1 MFNRKLEDRVS
12 DVEEQLD
19 DAFFWIFITCLLL
32 GFGILKFNQS
42 SSQVSTNSTTATT
55 QTSSTFKPDKN
66 TPKFI
71 YPHSNPYP
79 ISSGFG
85 MREHP
90 VSGGQKMHNGIDF
103 AAPGGANILAV
114 ADGQV
119 SFAGDMGGCG
129 NAVEINHSGGYL
141 SKYCHASKVLAQK
154 GQSVKA
160 GTPIALVGTTGTS
173 TGNHLHLGIKL
184 NGQYIDP
191 KKVIPIMEPKK

>member
-1 MFNRKLEDRVS
+1 MFNRKLEERLKEC
-12 DVEEQLD
+12 EESVD
-19 DAFFWIFITCLLL
+19 DAYFWIFVVCLLL
-32 GFGILKFNQS
+32 GFSIFKFGSPSTSVPQS
-42 SSQVSTNSTTATT
+42 QSAISETITLGKDA
-55 QTSSTFKPDKN
+55 
-66 TPKFI
+66 PKFI
-71 YPHSNPYP
+71 YPHSDPYP

-90 VSGGQKMHNGIDF
+90 VTRDWKQHNGIDF

-141 SKYCHASKVLAQK
+141 SKYCHASKVLVQK

-184 NGQYIDP
+184 NGKYIDP

>member
-1 MFNRKLEDRVS
+1 MFNQKLEERIKDF
-12 DVEEQLD
+12 EEQLD
-19 DAFFWIFITCLLL
+19 DAYFWLFVVALLL
-32 GFGILKFNQS
+32 GFTIFKFGIPSPQVPQS
-42 SSQVSTNSTTATT
+42 STAT
-55 QTSSTFKPDKN
+55 SSETVTLGKDA
-66 TPKFI
+66 PKFI
-71 YPHSNPYP
+71 YPHSTPYP

-103 AAPGGANILAV
+103 AAPSGANILAV

-141 SKYCHASKVLAQK
+141 SKYCHALKVLVQK

-184 NGQYIDP
+184 NGKYIDP

>member
-1 MFNRKLEDRVS
+1 MNQKLEERIKDF
-12 DVEEQLD
+12 EEQLD
-19 DAFFWIFITCLLL
+19 DAYFWLFVVAFYMCYTVVK
-32 GFGILKFNQS
+32 FGIPSPQVPQS
-42 SSQVSTNSTTATT
+42 STATSS
-55 QTSSTFKPDKN
+55 QTVTLGKDA
-66 TPKFI
+66 PKFI
-71 YPHSNPYP
+71 YPHSTPYP
-79 ISSGFG
+79 VTSGFG

-90 VSGGQKMHNGIDF
+90 VTGGQKMHNGIDF
-103 AAPGGANILAV
+103 AAPSGANILAV

-141 SKYCHASKVLAQK
+141 SKYCHALKVLVQK

-184 NGQYIDP
+184 NGKYIDP

>member
-1 MFNRKLEDRVS
+1 MLNRKLEERIRDC
-12 DVEEQLD
+12 EEQLD

-42 SSQVSTNSTTATT
+42 SPQVSSPQSTEFS
-55 QTSSTFKPDKN
+55 QTSTVTLGKDA
-66 TPKFI
+66 PKFI

-90 VSGGQKMHNGIDF
+90 VTGGQKMHNGIDF

-141 SKYCHASKVLAQK
+141 SKYCHASKVLVQK

-184 NGQYIDP
+184 NGKYIDP

>member
-1 MFNRKLEDRVS
+1 MFNQKLEERIKDF
-12 DVEEQLD
+12 EEQLD
-19 DAFFWIFITCLLL
+19 DAYFWLFVVALLL
-32 GFGILKFNQS
+32 GFTVFKFGIPSPQVPQS
-42 SSQVSTNSTTATT
+42 STAT
-55 QTSSTFKPDKN
+55 SSETVTLGKDA
-66 TPKFI
+66 PKFI
-71 YPHSNPYP
+71 YPHSTPYP

-90 VSGGQKMHNGIDF
+90 VTGGQKMHNGIDF
-103 AAPGGANILAV
+103 SAPSGANILAV

-141 SKYCHASKVLAQK
+141 SKYCHALKVLVQK

-191 KKVIPIMEPKK
+191 KKIIPIMEVKK

>member
-1 MFNRKLEDRVS
+1 VFNRKLEERLKEC
-12 DVEEQLD
+12 EESVD
-19 DAFFWIFITCLLL
+19 DAYFWIFVVCLLL
-32 GFGILKFNQS
+32 GFSIFKFGSPSTSVPQS
-42 SSQVSTNSTTATT
+42 QSTT
-55 QTSSTFKPDKN
+55 TSETITLGKDA
-66 TPKFI
+66 PKFI

-90 VSGGQKMHNGIDF
+90 VTGGQKMHNGIDF
-103 AAPGGANILAV
+103 SAPGGANILAV

-141 SKYCHASKVLAQK
+141 SKYCHALKVLVQK

-160 GTPIALVGTTGTS
+160 GTPIALVGTTGIS

>member
-1 MFNRKLEDRVS
+1 MLNRKLEERIRDC
-12 DVEEQLD
+12 EEQLD

-42 SSQVSTNSTTATT
+42 SPQVSSPQSTESS
-55 QTSSTFKPDKN
+55 QTSTVTLGKDA
-66 TPKFI
+66 PKFI

-90 VSGGQKMHNGIDF
+90 VTGGQKMHNGIDF

-141 SKYCHASKVLAQK
+141 SKYCHASKVLVQK

-160 GTPIALVGTTGTS
+160 GTPVALVGTTGTS

-184 NGQYIDP
+184 NGKYIDP

>member
-1 MFNRKLEDRVS
+1 MFNQKLEERIKDF
-12 DVEEQLD
+12 EEQLD
-19 DAFFWIFITCLLL
+19 DAYFWLFVVALLL
-32 GFGILKFNQS
+32 GFTVFKFGIPSPQVPQS
-42 SSQVSTNSTTATT
+42 STAT
-55 QTSSTFKPDKN
+55 SSETVTLGKDA
-66 TPKFI
+66 PKFI
-71 YPHSNPYP
+71 YPHSTPYS

-90 VSGGQKMHNGIDF
+90 VTGGQKMHNGIDF
-103 AAPGGANILAV
+103 SAPSGVNILAV

-141 SKYCHASKVLAQK
+141 SKYCHALKVLVQK

-191 KKVIPIMEPKK
+191 KKVIPIMEVKK

>member
-1 MFNRKLEDRVS
+1 MFNQKLEERIKDF
-12 DVEEQLD
+12 EEQLD
-19 DAFFWIFITCLLL
+19 DAYFWLFVVALLL
-32 GFGILKFNQS
+32 GFTVFKFGIPSPQVPQS
-42 SSQVSTNSTTATT
+42 STAT
-55 QTSSTFKPDKN
+55 SSETVSLGKD

-71 YPHSNPYP
+71 YPHSTPYP

-90 VSGGQKMHNGIDF
+90 VTGGQKMHNGIDF
-103 AAPGGANILAV
+103 SAPSGANILAV

-141 SKYCHASKVLAQK
+141 SKYCHALKVLVQK

-191 KKVIPIMEPKK
+191 KKVIPIMEVKK

>member
-42 SSQVSTNSTTATT
+42 SSQVSRPQSTT
-55 QTSSTFKPDKN
+55 TSETITLGKDA
-66 TPKFI
+66 PKFI
-71 YPHSNPYP
+71 YPHSTPYP

-90 VSGGQKMHNGIDF
+90 VTRDWKQHNGIDF

-129 NAVEINHSGGYL
+129 NAVEIEHSGGYL
-141 SKYCHASKVLAQK
+141 SKYCHASKVLVQILPRLESFSSK
-154 GQSVKA
+154 GSISQSRYTYCIGWHDGNINRKS
-160 GTPIALVGTTGTS
+160 PALRNKTQRSV
-173 TGNHLHLGIKL
+173 
-184 NGQYIDP
+184 Y
-191 KKVIPIMEPKK
+191 

>member
-1 MFNRKLEDRVS
+1 MFNQKLEERIKDF
-12 DVEEQLD
+12 EEQLD
-19 DAFFWIFITCLLL
+19 DAYFWLFVVALLL
-32 GFGILKFNQS
+32 GFTVFKFGIPSPQVPQS
-42 SSQVSTNSTTATT
+42 STAT
-55 QTSSTFKPDKN
+55 SSETVTLGKDA
-66 TPKFI
+66 PKFI
-71 YPHSNPYP
+71 YPHSTPYP

-90 VSGGQKMHNGIDF
+90 VTGGQKMHNGIDF
-103 AAPGGANILAV
+103 SAPGGANILAV

-141 SKYCHASKVLAQK
+141 SKYCHALKVLVQK

-191 KKVIPIMEPKK
+191 KKVIPIMEVKK

>member
-1 MFNRKLEDRVS
+1 MFNQKLEERIKDF
-12 DVEEQLD
+12 EEQLD
-19 DAFFWIFITCLLL
+19 DAYFWLFVVALLL
-32 GFGILKFNQS
+32 GFTVFKFGIPSPQVPQS
-42 SSQVSTNSTTATT
+42 STAT
-55 QTSSTFKPDKN
+55 SSETVTLGKDA
-66 TPKFI
+66 PKFI
-71 YPHSNPYP
+71 YPHSTPYP

-90 VSGGQKMHNGIDF
+90 VTGGQKKHNGIDF
-103 AAPGGANILAV
+103 SAPSGANILAV

-141 SKYCHASKVLAQK
+141 SKYCHALKVLVQK

-191 KKVIPIMEPKK
+191 KKVIPIMKVKK

>member
-1 MFNRKLEDRVS
+1 MLNRKLEERIRDC
-12 DVEEQLD
+12 EEQLD

-42 SSQVSTNSTTATT
+42 SPQVSSPQSTESS
-55 QTSSTFKPDKN
+55 QTSTVTLGKDAS
-66 TPKFI
+66 KFI

-90 VSGGQKMHNGIDF
+90 VTGGQKMHNGIDF

-141 SKYCHASKVLAQK
+141 SKYCHASKVLVQK

-184 NGQYIDP
+184 NGKYIDP

>member
-1 MFNRKLEDRVS
+1 MNQKLEERIKDF
-12 DVEEQLD
+12 EEQLD
-19 DAFFWIFITCLLL
+19 DAYFWLFVVALLL
-32 GFGILKFNQS
+32 GFTVFKFGIPSPQVPQS
-42 SSQVSTNSTTATT
+42 STAT
-55 QTSSTFKPDKN
+55 SSETVTLGKEA
-66 TPKFI
+66 PKFI
-71 YPHSNPYP
+71 YPHSTPYP
-79 ISSGFG
+79 VTSGFG

-90 VSGGQKMHNGIDF
+90 VTGGQKMHNGIDF
-103 AAPGGANILAV
+103 AAPSGANILAV

-141 SKYCHASKVLAQK
+141 SKYCHALKVLAQK

-184 NGQYIDP
+184 NGKYIDP

>member
-1 MFNRKLEDRVS
+1 MFNQKLEERIKDF
-12 DVEEQLD
+12 EEQLD
-19 DAFFWIFITCLLL
+19 DAYFWLFVVALLL
-32 GFGILKFNQS
+32 GFTVFKFGIPSPQVPQS
-42 SSQVSTNSTTATT
+42 STAT
-55 QTSSTFKPDKN
+55 SSETVTLGKDA
-66 TPKFI
+66 PKFI
-71 YPHSNPYP
+71 YPHSTPYS

-90 VSGGQKMHNGIDF
+90 VTGGQKMHNGIDF
-103 AAPGGANILAV
+103 SAPGGANILAV

-141 SKYCHASKVLAQK
+141 SKYCHASKVLVQK

-191 KKVIPIMEPKK
+191 KKVIPIMEVKK

>member
-1 MFNRKLEDRVS
+1 MNQKLEERIKDF
-12 DVEEQLD
+12 EEQLD
-19 DAFFWIFITCLLL
+19 DAYFWLFVVALLL
-32 GFGILKFNQS
+32 GFTVFKFGIPSPQVPQPS
-42 SSQVSTNSTTATT
+42 TATSSQTVTLGKDA
-55 QTSSTFKPDKN
+55 
-66 TPKFI
+66 PKFI
-71 YPHSNPYP
+71 YPHSTPYP
-79 ISSGFG
+79 VTSGFG

-90 VSGGQKMHNGIDF
+90 VTGGQKMHNGIDF
-103 AAPGGANILAV
+103 AAPSGANILAV

-141 SKYCHASKVLAQK
+141 SKYCHALKVLVQK

-184 NGQYIDP
+184 NGKYIDP

>member
-1 MFNRKLEDRVS
+1 MFNRKLEDR
-12 DVEEQLD
+12 LD
-19 DAFFWIFITCLLL
+19 DIEKSVDDVWFWVFIVGLLL
-32 GFGILKFNQS
+32 GFSVLKFNQS
-42 SSQVSTNSTTATT
+42 SSQVSSPQSTT
-55 QTSSTFKPDKN
+55 TSETITLGKDA
-66 TPKFI
+66 PKFI
-71 YPHSNPYP
+71 YPHSDPYP
-79 ISSGFG
+79 VSSGFG

-90 VSGGQKMHNGIDF
+90 VTRDWRQHNGIDF
-103 AAPGGANILAV
+103 AAPSGANILAV

-141 SKYCHASKVLAQK
+141 SKYCHALKVLVQK

-184 NGQYIDP
+184 NGKYIDP

>member
-1 MFNRKLEDRVS
+1 MLNRKLEERIRDC
-12 DVEEQLD
+12 EEQLD

-42 SSQVSTNSTTATT
+42 SPQVSSPQSTESS
-55 QTSSTFKPDKN
+55 QTSTVTLGKDA
-66 TPKFI
+66 PKFI

-90 VSGGQKMHNGIDF
+90 VTGGQKMHNGIDF

-141 SKYCHASKVLAQK
+141 SKYCHASKVLVQK

>member
-1 MFNRKLEDRVS
+1 MLNRKLEERIRDC
-12 DVEEQLD
+12 EEQLD
-19 DAFFWIFITCLLL
+19 DVWFWCFVSVLLVGFSIFK
-32 GFGILKFNQS
+32 FGSPSTSVPQS
-42 SSQVSTNSTTATT
+42 QSTT
-55 QTSSTFKPDKN
+55 TSETITLGKN
-66 TPKFI
+66 APKFI
-71 YPHSNPYP
+71 YPHSTPYP

-90 VSGGQKMHNGIDF
+90 VTRDWKQHNGIDF
-103 AAPGGANILAV
+103 AAPRGANILAV

-129 NAVEINHSGGYL
+129 NAVEIEHSGGYL
-141 SKYCHASKVLAQK
+141 SKYCHALKVLVQK

-173 TGNHLHLGIKL
+173 TGNHLHLGMKL
-184 NGQYIDP
+184 NGKYINP